1 MTLGQRLQ
9 NARKEAGL
17 SQEELAE
24 QLGVSRQAVSKWEND
39 SGYPEMEKMIRL
51 SQIYQVS
58 LDYLVGNEQEQEQS
72 NEDIPTKGW
81 YVSHELAEGFLAYQK
96 GKFRKIGICVLL
108 VFLSS
113 ALSYIEVCYYDY
125 GGIEDILSTFL
136 IMVTILLII
145 SIAISNNPYKKIWKN
160 TLVFDEEVLKQLH
173 VDFSENKRK
182 TQIMLILEKLY
193 RIEIQDADAYEKVL
207 TYTTYEDSDIVK
219 VVVDD
224 NTIHGVTYGI
234 SEDILTFYY
243 KGTDTFFS
251 TLNNTISNE
260 SDS

>member
-72 NEDIPTKGW
+72 GEDISTKGW

-113 ALSYIEVCYYDY
+113 ALSYIEVYYYEY

-136 IMVTILLII
+136 IMVTIILII

-160 TLVFDEEVLKQLH
+160 TLVFDDEVLKQLR

-182 TQIMLILEKLY
+182 IQIMLIGGVTILLTGCMLFPELG
-193 RIEIQDADAYEKVL
+193 EIIVPNRHYMYIWSALGDVLTGIGGYFAIYSWGIWRAYKVL
-207 TYTTYEDSDIVK
+207 TMNEEYR
-219 VVVDD
+219 
-224 NTIHGVTYGI
+224 
-234 SEDILTFYY
+234 
-243 KGTDTFFS
+243 KGKDKK
-251 TLNNTISNE
+251 
-260 SDS
+260 

>member
-9 NARKEAGL
+9 KARKETGL

-39 SGYPEMEKMIRL
+39 NGYPEMEKMIRL

-58 LDYLVGNEQEQEQS
+58 LDYLVGNEQGQEQS
-72 NEDIPTKGW
+72 NEDISEKGW
-81 YVSHELAEGFLAYQK
+81 YVSQELAEGFLSYQK
-96 GKFRKIGICVLL
+96 GKYRKIGICVLL

-113 ALSYIEVCYYDY
+113 ALSYINVYYYEY

-136 IMVTILLII
+136 IMVTIILII

-160 TLVFDEEVLKQLH
+160 TLVFDDEVLKQLR

-182 TQIMLILEKLY
+182 IQIMLIGGVTVLLTGCMLFPELDGIIFLSRQY
-193 RIEIQDADAYEKVL
+193 MYIWFMLGDVLTGIGGYFAVYAWGIWRAYKVL
-207 TYTTYEDSDIVK
+207 TMNEEYR
-219 VVVDD
+219 
-224 NTIHGVTYGI
+224 
-234 SEDILTFYY
+234 
-243 KGTDTFFS
+243 KGKDKK
-251 TLNNTISNE
+251 
-260 SDS
+260 

>member
-58 LDYLVGNEQEQEQS
+58 LDYLVGNEQEQEQPD
-72 NEDIPTKGW
+72 EDIPTKGW

-113 ALSYIEVCYYDY
+113 ALSYIDVYYYEY

-136 IMVTILLII
+136 IMVTIILII

-160 TLVFDEEVLKQLH
+160 TLVFDDEVLKQLR

-182 TQIMLILEKLY
+182 TQIMLIGGVTILLTGCMLLPDLG
-193 RIEIQDADAYEKVL
+193 EIIVPNRQYMYIWSALGDVLTGIGGYFAVYAWGIWRAYKVL
-207 TYTTYEDSDIVK
+207 TMNEEYR
-219 VVVDD
+219 
-224 NTIHGVTYGI
+224 
-234 SEDILTFYY
+234 
-243 KGTDTFFS
+243 KGKDKK
-251 TLNNTISNE
+251 
-260 SDS
+260 

>member
-72 NEDIPTKGW
+72 GEDISTKGW

-113 ALSYIEVCYYDY
+113 ALSYIEVYYYDY

-136 IMVTILLII
+136 IMVTISLII

-160 TLVFDEEVLKQLH
+160 TWVFDDEVLKQLR

-182 TQIMLILEKLY
+182 TQIMLIGGATILLTGCMLFPELG
-193 RIEIQDADAYEKVL
+193 EIIVPSRQYMYIWFALGDVLTGIGAYFAIYAWGIWRAYKVL
-207 TYTTYEDSDIVK
+207 TMNEEYR
-219 VVVDD
+219 
-224 NTIHGVTYGI
+224 
-234 SEDILTFYY
+234 
-243 KGTDTFFS
+243 KGKDKK
-251 TLNNTISNE
+251 
-260 SDS
+260 

>member
-1 MTLGQRLQ
+1 MTLGQRLLK
-9 NARKEAGL
+9 ARKETGL

-58 LDYLVGNEQEQEQS
+58 LDYLVGNEQEQNQEQS
-72 NEDIPTKGW
+72 NEEISEKGW
-81 YVSHELAEGFLAYQK
+81 YVSQELAEGFLAYQK

-113 ALSYIEVCYYDY
+113 ALSYIEVYYYDY

-136 IMVTILLII
+136 IMVTIILII
-145 SIAISNNPYKKIWKN
+145 SIAISNNPYKKIWKK
-160 TLVFDEEVLKQLH
+160 TLVFDEEVLKQLR

-182 TQIMLILEKLY
+182 TQIMLIGGVTVLLTGCMLFPDLG
-193 RIEIQDADAYEKVL
+193 EIIVPSRQYMYIWSALGDVLTGIGGYFAIYAWGIWRAYKVL
-207 TYTTYEDSDIVK
+207 TMNEEYR
-219 VVVDD
+219 
-224 NTIHGVTYGI
+224 
-234 SEDILTFYY
+234 
-243 KGTDTFFS
+243 KGKDKK
-251 TLNNTISNE
+251 
-260 SDS
+260 